1 MNYSFHLLNHLI
13 HKKLIADLLNKKS
26 LNLVVTESFIRGS
39 KLNLSIAVIT
49 QSNFKLPKGVKLNLH
64 ILFIMEIPNKRELRQ
79 IALNHLSDIDV
90 KVFMKIYKNV
100 LNKRYSFLV
109 NDTTLPSNNPLTFRK
124 NLSK

>member
-1 MNYSFHLLNHLI
+1 
-13 HKKLIADLLNKKS
+13 
-26 LNLVVTESFIRGS
+26 
-39 KLNLSIAVIT
+39 
-49 QSNFKLPKGVKLNLH
+49 
-64 ILFIMEIPNKRELRQ
+64 MEIPNKRELRQ

-109 NDTTLPSNNPLTFRK
+109 NDTTLPSNNPLTLRK

>member
-1 MNYSFHLLNHLI
+1 M
-13 HKKLIADLLNKKS
+13 IADMINNKS
-26 LNLVVTESFIRGS
+26 LNLVEIESFIRGS

>member
-13 HKKLIADLLNKKS
+13 HKKLIADLLNNKS